1 MKKSSLAII
10 AILAL
15 ASLTMLFIGEAP
27 STPDTRLPALLQAAT
42 DQENQSTG
50 DTDEIRTPS
59 SAGEVVFPHLEHI
72 DDFGIECQECHHEVN
87 ATALNMPHE
96 KYFDDFWIEC
106 GVCHH
111 DGDEPEQGPIAC
123 SSCHHERPNGVS
135 DQTLSSKVVI
145 HKNCWECHDIG
156 TGADASGECSFC
168 HSGDKTSFAPADSE
182 DDQAR

>member
-1 MKKSSLAII
+1 MKRSSLVMM

-15 ASLTMLFIGEAP
+15 ASLTMLFIGVAP
-27 STPDTRLPALLQAAT
+27 STPDVRMPVLGQVGADGDGPASDDL
-42 DQENQSTG
+42 
-50 DTDEIRTPS
+50 DEIRTPS

-72 DDFGIECQECHHEVN
+72 EDLGIECEECHHEVN
-87 ATALNMPHE
+87 AAALKMPHE
-96 KYFDDFWIEC
+96 EYFNDFWIEC

-111 DGDEPEQGPIAC
+111 DGSEPEHQPVAC
-123 SSCHHERPNGVS
+123 SSCHHDRPSGIS

-168 HSGDKTSFAPADSE
+168 HSGEKISFAPQESE
-182 DDQAR
+182 DD